1 MSKDMTDLAAT
12 ADLLNDVFAPDP
24 PLQPDELSW
33 YYDENPE
40 GRAAV
45 GRVLDDGRQL
55 GNYALVPLRF
65 DGVDGSIVRLGLGV
79 DLAVRPDSRGTGAF
93 RRTVED
99 SYAEGRSAGLDGI
112 LGIANLES
120 APRMVEA
127 MGWRRLDPLPLRLLF
142 ATPWSGCH
150 EHHTVTGDLL
160 AGGRL
165 EEWLPDRSLPGAF
178 GHAATWSAEQLRWR
192 LGRRRAQYVLHVLDD
207 AILVS
212 TRTRMAGVRLAVLLK
227 VIPRRPLDAPL
238 RGGPLAAAVGEH
250 HRTPF
255 VVHWGNNHDVRFR
268 GMSLPRRFM
277 PSPLEIVL
285 FGFHDGFD
293 ASAFELSCFEFL
305 DFDAF

>member
-1 MSKDMTDLAAT
+1 MSSDMTVLAAT

-24 PLQPDELSW
+24 PLQPGELSW

-45 GRVLDDGRQL
+45 GRVVDRGRQL

-65 DGVDGSIVRLGLGV
+65 EEAEGSTVRLGLGV
-79 DLAVRPDSRGTGAF
+79 DLAVHPDARGSGAF
-93 RRTVED
+93 RRTVEN
-99 SYAEGRSAGLDGI
+99 SYEEGRSAGLDGI

-127 MGWRRLDPLPLRLLF
+127 MGWRQLDPLPLRLLLP
-142 ATPWSGCH
+142 TPWSGRH
-150 EHHTVTGDLL
+150 EHHAVTEDLL
-160 AGGRL
+160 ASGRL
-165 EEWLPDRSLPGAF
+165 DEWLPDRSRAGDT
-178 GHAATWSAEQLRWR
+178 GYAATWSAEQLRWR
-192 LGRRRAQYVLHVLDD
+192 LGRRRADYVLHVLDD

-212 TRTRMAGVRLAVLLK
+212 TRARMAGVRFAVLLK
-227 VIPRRPLDAPL
+227 VIPRRPLEVTLA
-238 RGGPLAAAVGEH
+238 GGPLAAVVGEH

-255 VVHWGNNHDVRFR
+255 VVHWGRNHDVRFR
-268 GMSLPRRFM
+268 YLSLLRRFM

-285 FGFHDGFD
+285 FSFHDDFD
-293 ASAFELSCFEFL
+293 AAVFELCCFEFL